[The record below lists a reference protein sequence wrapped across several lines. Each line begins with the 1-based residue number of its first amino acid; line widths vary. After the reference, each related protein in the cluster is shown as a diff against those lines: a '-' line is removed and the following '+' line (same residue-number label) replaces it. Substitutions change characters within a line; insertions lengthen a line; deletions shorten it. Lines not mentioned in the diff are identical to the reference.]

1 MATTKKN
8 IKVRDLKPSK
18 DAKGGGGTLN
28 SGGLNSGGLNSSG
41 LNSGG
46 LNSGGLNDAK
56 HQRHGRRGGRNK

>member
-18 DAKGGGGTLN
+18 DAKGGGGQTN
-28 SGGLNSGGLNSSG
+28 SGGLNSGGLNSGS

-46 LNSGGLNDAK
+46 LNSAGSNTSKAN
-56 HQRHGRRGGRNK
+56 RHHRGGGHH

>member
-28 SGGLNSGGLNSSG
+28 SGGLNGGT

-46 LNSGGLNDAK
+46 LNGGTLNGG
-56 HQRHGRRGGRNK
+56 QTNNQGRNHHHRGGGRH